1 MSQTI
6 RQQASCKA
14 ECVNADDQK
23 KARLD
28 SFFAKYSRSSDAVL
42 KRNCKVRVDP
52 TRADSEIIKC
62 AIGIFYNAHWESG
75 IKQETYEAN
84 KDYIEQKITE
94 AEATREKNA
103 QMNSWVVC
111 ALAHKRIDHV
121 LSRKALPLNVY
132 RAINCHYVSAED
144 HEDMDEFDVKGGY
157 EYDVK
162 ALQSEARKVATKEQI
177 ALAEKIVAETN
188 AQKAKWAEEEKIKAA
203 EKVETLEEAK
213 AFDKKYQLLVD
224 WSWDDYRYRLGD
236 MAEEGKYWTVRKYE
250 IRNDDD
256 NLNRDDQRN
265 VWKLVGYVAKQ
276 KNEDRVGII
285 GYMNYSEKNPIEQTL
300 ANPPPALKAM
310 LDYEK

>member
-1 MSQTI
+1 MNI
-6 RQQASCKA
+6 D
-14 ECVNADDQK
+14 EQK
-23 KARLD
+23 RARID
-28 SFFAKYSRSSDAVL
+28 SFFAEYAKSPNAVL
-42 KRNCKVRVDP
+42 KRNCKVRVYP
-52 TRADSEIIKC
+52 TRADSQIVKC

-75 IKQETYEAN
+75 LKQETYEEN
-84 KDYIEQKITE
+84 KDYIEQKISE
-94 AEATREKNA
+94 AEATREKTS
-103 QMNSWVVC
+103 QMNSWIVC

-121 LSRKALPLNVY
+121 LSRKALPFNVY
-132 RAINCHYVSAED
+132 RAINCHYLSAED
-144 HEDMDEFDVKGGY
+144 REEMDEFDSPGGY

-162 ALQSEARKVATKEQI
+162 ALENEARKVATSEQI
-177 ALAEKIVAETN
+177 ALAEKILAETN
-188 AQKAKWAEEEKIKAA
+188 ALKAKWAEEEKKIAA
-203 EKVETLEEAK
+203 EKVETLEEAN
-213 AFDKKYQLLVD
+213 AFNKKYNLLAD